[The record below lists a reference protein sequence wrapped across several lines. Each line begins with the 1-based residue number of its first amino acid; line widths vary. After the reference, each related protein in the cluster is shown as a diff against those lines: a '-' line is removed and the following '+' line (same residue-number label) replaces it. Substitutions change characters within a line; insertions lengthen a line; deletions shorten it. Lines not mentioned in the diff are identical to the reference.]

1 MRDPTKSSRP
11 SRIFRWLAA
20 RWLPILVLLLV
31 LAIILGAFYIN
42 SKRPDLVENIKGYGY
57 LGAFLI
63 SIILNATVVLPA
75 GNFLVLA
82 SMATL
87 VPSPTLIGLASG
99 LGAGIGELTGYLAGY
114 SGRAMVG
121 NSERWTILEQWVR
134 KWGSL
139 AIFGL
144 SIIPFAFD
152 IVGIIAGVLRLPI
165 WKFFLA
171 CWWGRSILYVGI
183 AWAGALGWE
192 AILNLLA

>member
-1 MRDPTKSSRP
+1 M
-11 SRIFRWLAA
+11 
-20 RWLPILVLLLV
+20 LLLV

>member
-1 MRDPTKSSRP
+1 
-11 SRIFRWLAA
+11 
-20 RWLPILVLLLV
+20 
-31 LAIILGAFYIN
+31 
-42 SKRPDLVENIKGYGY
+42 
-57 LGAFLI
+57 
-63 SIILNATVVLPA
+63 
-75 GNFLVLA
+75 
-82 SMATL
+82 
-87 VPSPTLIGLASG
+87 
-99 LGAGIGELTGYLAGY
+99 
-114 SGRAMVG
+114 MVG
-121 NSERWTILEQWVR
+121 NSERWIRLEQWVR